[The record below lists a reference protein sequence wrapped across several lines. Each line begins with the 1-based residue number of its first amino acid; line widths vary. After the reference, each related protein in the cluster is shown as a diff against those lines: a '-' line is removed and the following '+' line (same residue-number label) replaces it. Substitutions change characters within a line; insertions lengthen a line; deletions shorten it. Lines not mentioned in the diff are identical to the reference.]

1 MLHTP
6 RLKEASEQIHPLC
19 PHPFLSCWYLARHVC
34 YHYIPLSWFTEGWGT
49 VTDLSIVHNK
59 RTTGNFAF
67 EGLNMHERP
76 KWVRARGMSLCDPLF
91 NPNMHEQMHPLPQSN
106 RWKCVSNCAWW
117 APHSL
122 PSPSVLRTAG
132 RQTFHLL
139 SFQCK
144 TKECGTPPTHT
155 CMCACAPPHI
165 ITTKKKNCQFNYR
178 LIIFLQGCLSLR
190 HLLMVKVWE
199 NQRSRV

>member
-1 MLHTP
+1 
-6 RLKEASEQIHPLC
+6 
-19 PHPFLSCWYLARHVC
+19 
-34 YHYIPLSWFTEGWGT
+34 
-49 VTDLSIVHNK
+49 
-59 RTTGNFAF
+59 
-67 EGLNMHERP
+67 MHERP
-76 KWVRARGMSLCDPLF
+76 KRVRARGMWLCDPLF
-91 NPNMHEQMHPLPQSN
+91 NPNMHEQMHSLPQSN

-155 CMCACAPPHI
+155 RMCACDPPAPPI
-165 ITTKKKNCQFNYR
+165 ITKKKKKKKSIQLQADPARLANGQQFWAWDT
-178 LIIFLQGCLSLR
+178 FLEGESLR
-190 HLLMVKVWE
+190 ESEKQGLVSAPPLKSGLV
-199 NQRSRV
+199 N